1 MRIFG
6 FNPFPALPYSPYRCA
21 TEGESC
27 VEARSHRIGVNRIF
41 TILLA
46 VLLPSVLFA
55 ADVDDTM
62 NGIFDSRFKT
72 LQVKVEGNDYAP
84 PVIMLDSDDRVIIS
98 FDELT
103 EEHSYLRYSLV
114 HCNAHWQPSGLVDSE
129 FIDGFNLGYVE
140 NYEYSQLTKVH
151 YVHYSIALP
160 NDEVRFTISGNYLLR
175 VFPEDDPEN
184 TLLQARFMVSEAK
197 VGIVANVTSR
207 TDVDYNDAHQQLSFE
222 VDASKLNVQDMYNDL
237 KIVVSQNSRVD
248 NEVFLDRPF
257 RVSMSKAYY
266 EHLSP
271 LIFKAGNEYR
281 RMEIVSVT
289 YPGMGVDRIEYI
301 NPYYNMALRTDELR
315 STEQY
320 LYDQTQYGRF
330 TIREYNSSQSDIE
343 ADYVMTH
350 FSLVLPEQ
358 YEYGIFLDGDFTHRR
373 FDPESRMVYNR
384 ATGLYEKSLLLKQG
398 AYNYQYL
405 AVPIGSMSGATAPI
419 EGDFYE
425 TVNEYLVKVY
435 YHRPGE
441 RYDRLVGVAVVY
453 SGK

>member
-1 MRIFG
+1 MK
-6 FNPFPALPYSPYRCA
+6 
-21 TEGESC
+21 
-27 VEARSHRIGVNRIF
+27 HRF
-41 TILLA
+41 YTIL
-46 VLLPSVLFA
+46 VSFLLLSMSSFA

-72 LQVKVEGNDYAP
+72 LQVKLEGNDYVP
-84 PVIMLDSDDRVIIS
+84 PVITLGSDDRVVIS

-114 HCNAHWQPSGLVDSE
+114 HCNANWQPSGLVDSE
-129 FIDGFNLGYVE
+129 FVDGFNLGDVE
-140 NYEYSQLTKVH
+140 NYEYSQLTTTH

-160 NDEVRFTISGNYLLR
+160 NDEVKFTISGNYLLR
-175 VFPEDDPEN
+175 VFPENDPDE
-184 TLLQARFMVSEAK
+184 TLLQARFMVCEAK
-197 VGIVANVTSR
+197 ASVVANVTSR
-207 TDVDYNDAHQQLSFE
+207 TDVDYNDAHQQLSIE
-222 VDASKLNVQDMYNDL
+222 VDASKLNVQDMYSDL
-237 KIVVSQNSRVD
+237 KIIVSQNSRID
-248 NEVFLDRPF
+248 NEVMVDKPL
-257 RVSMSKAYY
+257 RVSMNKAYY

-281 RMEIVSVT
+281 RMETVSVT
-289 YPGMGVDRIEYI
+289 YPGMGVERIQYVD
-301 NPYYNMALRTDELR
+301 PYYNMWLRNDQLR

-320 LYDQTQYGRF
+320 LYDQTQHGRF

-350 FSLVLPEQ
+350 FSLDLPEQ
-358 YEYGIFLDGDFTHRR
+358 IQYGIFLDGDFTHRR
-373 FDPESRMVYNR
+373 FDPESRMVFNR
-384 ATGLYEKSLLLKQG
+384 ATGRYEKSLLLKQG

-405 AVPIGSMSGATAPI
+405 AVPVGSMTGATAPI

-435 YHRPGE
+435 YHRPSE
-441 RYDRLVGVAVVY
+441 RYDRLVGVALVY

>member
-1 MRIFG
+1 MNWRF
-6 FNPFPALPYSPYRCA
+6 Y
-21 TEGESC
+21 
-27 VEARSHRIGVNRIF
+27 
-41 TILLA
+41 TILSLLM
-46 VLLPSVLFA
+46 LLPSVLSA

-72 LQVKVEGNDYAP
+72 LQVKLEGNDYAP
-84 PVIMLDSDDRVIIS
+84 PVIALESDDRVVIS

-114 HCNAHWQPSGLVDSE
+114 HCNANWQPSGLVDSE
-129 FIDGFNLGYVE
+129 FVDGFNLGEVE
-140 NYEYSQLTKVH
+140 NYEYSQLTTTH

-175 VFPEDDPEN
+175 VFPENDPEE

-197 VGIVANVTSR
+197 VGVVANVTSR
-207 TDVDYNDAHQQLSFE
+207 TDVDYNDAHQQLSLE

-237 KIVVSQNSRVD
+237 KVIVSQNSRND
-248 NEVFLDRPF
+248 NEMVVDKPL
-257 RVSMSKAYY
+257 RVSMNKVYY
-266 EHLSP
+266 EHLAP

-281 RMEIVSVT
+281 RMETVSVT
-289 YPGMGVDRIEYI
+289 YPGMGVERIQYVD
-301 NPYYNMALRTDELR
+301 PYYNMWLRNDQLR

-320 LYDQTQYGRF
+320 LYDQTQHGRF

-350 FSLVLPEQ
+350 FSFDLPEQ
-358 YEYGIFLDGDFTHRR
+358 TQYGIFLDGDFTHRR
-373 FDPESRMVYNR
+373 FDPESRMVFNR
-384 ATGLYEKSLLLKQG
+384 ATGRYEKSLLLKQG

-405 AVPIGSMSGATAPI
+405 AVPVGSMTGATAPI

-435 YHRPGE
+435 YYRPGE
-441 RYDRLVGVAVVY
+441 RYDRLVGVALVY

>member
-1 MRIFG
+1 MKQRF
-6 FNPFPALPYSPYRCA
+6 CA
-21 TEGESC
+21 
-27 VEARSHRIGVNRIF
+27 
-41 TILLA
+41 IL
-46 VLLPSVLFA
+46 VSFLLLSMSSFA

-72 LQVKVEGNDYAP
+72 LQVKLEGNDYVP
-84 PVIMLDSDDRVIIS
+84 PVITLGSDDRVVIS

-114 HCNAHWQPSGLVDSE
+114 HCNANWQPSGLVASE
-129 FIDGFNLGYVE
+129 VVDGFNLGDVE
-140 NYEYSQLTKVH
+140 NYEYSQLTTTH

-160 NDEVRFTISGNYLLR
+160 NDEVKFTISGNYLLR
-175 VFPEDDPEN
+175 VFPENDPDE
-184 TLLQARFMVSEAK
+184 TFLQARFMVSEAK
-197 VGIVANVTSR
+197 AGVVANVTSR
-207 TDVDYNDAHQQLSFE
+207 TDVDYNDAHQQLSIE
-222 VDASKLNVQDMYNDL
+222 VDASKLNVQDMYSDL
-237 KIVVSQNSRVD
+237 KIIVSQNSRID
-248 NEVFLDRPF
+248 NEVMVDKPL
-257 RVSMSKAYY
+257 RVSMNKAYY

-281 RMEIVSVT
+281 RMETVSVT
-289 YPGMGVDRIEYI
+289 YPGMGVERIQYVD
-301 NPYYNMALRTDELR
+301 PYYNMWLRNDQLR

-320 LYDQTQYGRF
+320 LYDQTQHGRF

-350 FSLVLPEQ
+350 FSLDLPEQ
-358 YEYGIFLDGDFTHRR
+358 TQYGIFLDGDFTHRR
-373 FDPESRMVYNR
+373 FDPESLMVFNR
-384 ATGLYEKSLLLKQG
+384 ATGRYEKSLLLKQG

-405 AVPIGSMSGATAPI
+405 AVPVGSMTGATAPI

-441 RYDRLVGVAVVY
+441 RYDRLVGVALVY